1 MYSQL
6 IYTSMLTGP
15 VARRSEVI
23 KQISASSQHR
33 NRERQ
38 VTGCMVVVNDRII
51 QFLEGTREAVGSL
64 YAKLQADERHEDL
77 QILMELVAGER
88 VFPNWNME
96 VYRADAGT
104 PGSEEFHRLLD
115 AVIGSFRF
123 DFEEFLSFVQR
134 FVEQDVG
141 AIRLSEPGE

>member
-15 VARRSEVI
+15 AACRSEVI
-23 KQISASSQHR
+23 NQITAFSQHR

-38 VTGCMVVVNDRII
+38 VTGCMVVVNDRVI
-51 QFLEGTREAVGSL
+51 QFLEGTGEAVGSL
-64 YAKLQADERHEDL
+64 YDELQADARHEDL
-77 QILMELVAGER
+77 QILMEIVAGER

-115 AVIGSFRF
+115 AVISSFRF
-123 DFEEFLSFVQR
+123 DFEEFLGFVQR
-134 FVEQDVG
+134 FVEQDIG
-141 AIRLSEPGE
+141 AQRLST